1 MGSCERPVH
10 SGPSIQWDRAAA
22 WLPMLSHFLPLEPV
36 KIRTDGEIFGAWA
49 TGFRWIFS
57 VQSVLFQKKAE
68 NAKDCRTVKVAF
80 LA

>member
-1 MGSCERPVH
+1 
-10 SGPSIQWDRAAA
+10 
-22 WLPMLSHFLPLEPV
+22 MLSHFLPLEPV